1 MKYILLSA
9 ALVFCFASY
18 SLAAPFYSPNKYQQN
33 DWFGEF
39 GGTTSM
45 YINPAG
51 IAEADQLEVTGGFF
65 ATISGAAMQEYGAI
79 VFPYSYDHTFGLSF
93 FENGAT
99 IITDP
104 DLAQGHGDY
113 LENAYI
119 FGYAYRLF
127 HWLAIGVNLSV
138 LQVDQF
144 GYNKQF
150 TVGGD
155 FGISWN
161 PINNSRLGHVQL
173 GISLQNL
180 MQPVIKSVDPNNT
193 DNPSYGFVAPSFF
206 ASVKPEEGYAIPS
219 NLNVSLFYRGMN
231 RALEVKAEASIVD
244 IFPEPTENADAEGK
258 PINEGKMLAT
268 SFSGTYFITPHIGA
282 KLRWTKEGYPVIGG
296 TVNVKDVSL
305 FRYLSL
311 DLEMSHDDIIEKKNR
326 GFLWNVR
333 AAARFGDT
341 REESIG
347 EARYRRL
354 KIEPENDYRYAMRL
368 YLNRDFIGASY
379 AFGKVQTKY
388 PTFHLVDQAAFYK
401 GKSFENMRMH
411 LAAQEIYRDAIRK
424 YPNSDQV
431 PKYHFQLMNIDYKE
445 GRFSDAMAKHQFIIQ
460 NFPKSDVKSDA
471 DYVAGQIKFEQG
483 QYRES
488 IDMLSSILP
497 GNANYFYARY
507 TMGIAYSRQEK
518 WDEAKGSFNDILSYQ
533 AANQSEKDLQ
543 DAAKIKL
550 GHIFFSEPEG
560 VPQAAKYYGQVTN
573 VNSPFYEEAA
583 LALAWSFLKFHKTKE
598 AKPFTQWIIKNRPNS
613 YLISEAY
620 LVLGYCDYLD
630 KNFRAADKNLAM
642 AIKLTENPT
651 ISKAQKDSANTAF
664 GDMKEGFDSV
674 QIRALDLAR
683 QLPTPRVEQKRAALN
698 PDFERANREIETFAD
713 FQQRVIQSDRFDAS
727 RQRVLGDA
735 RLTKAIVSTEL
746 SKMPQPKGKQK
757 DDGSFEV
764 DDLDLDD
771 L

>member
-1 MKYILLSA
+1 MKYILFSA

-18 SLAAPFYSPNKYQQN
+18 SLASPFYSPNKYQQN

-45 YINPAG
+45 YVNPAG
-51 IAEADQLEVTGGFF
+51 IAEADQLEVAGGFF

-79 VFPYSYDHTFGLSF
+79 VFPWGYNHTIGFAF

-99 IITDP
+99 IIAD
-104 DLAQGHGDY
+104 DDHGDY
-113 LENAYI
+113 MENAYI
-119 FGYAYRLF
+119 IGYAYRLF

-144 GYNKQF
+144 GYNKQL

-155 FGISWN
+155 VGLSWN
-161 PINNSRLGHVQL
+161 PINNSKLGSVQL
-173 GISLQNL
+173 GVALQNL
-180 MQPVIKSVDPNNT
+180 MQPVIGSIDPDAT
-193 DNPSYGFVAPSFF
+193 GKPSYGFIKPSFF
-206 ASVKPEEGYAIPS
+206 ASVDPKEGYAIPS

-231 RALEVKAEASIVD
+231 RALELKAEASFVD
-244 IFPEPTENADAEGK
+244 VFHEEMEQGQGN
-258 PINEGKMLAT
+258 MLAT
-268 SFSGTYFITPHIGA
+268 SFSGTYFITPQVGA

-296 TVNVKDVSL
+296 TVNVKDMSI

-311 DLEMSHDDIIEKKNR
+311 DIEMSHDDIIEKKNR

-368 YLNRDFIGASY
+368 YLNRDFIAASY

-411 LAAQEIYRDAIRK
+411 LAAQEIYKDAIKR

-445 GRFSDAMAKHQFIIQ
+445 GRYSEAMAKHQFIIQ
-460 NFPKSDVKSDA
+460 NFPRSDVKPDA

-483 QYRES
+483 QYKEA
-488 IDMLSSILP
+488 IEMLSSILP

-550 GHIFFSEPEG
+550 GHIYFSEPEG

-583 LALAWSFLKFHKTKE
+583 LALAWSFLKFHKTRE

-620 LVLGYCDYLD
+620 LVLGYCDYLE
-630 KNFRAADKNLAM
+630 KNFRSADKNLAM
-642 AIKLTENPT
+642 AVKLTENPT
-651 ISKAQKDSANTAF
+651 ISKTQKDSARTAF
-664 GDMKEGFDSV
+664 GEMKEGFDSV

-698 PDFERANREIETFAD
+698 PDFERANREIEIFAD

-746 SKMPQPKGKQK
+746 SKMPQPKAGE
-757 DDGSFEV
+757 GSFEV
-764 DDLDLDD
+764 EDLDLDD